1 MMLSWKFPCRL
12 WYDCVKEGGK
22 RGPGGDGTDVGRD
35 CLPFFRMDFQR
46 GKTQDYLLLQ
56 ERKRDMKSL
65 AYCIKKGGK
74 KEKNKMPGFGLV

>member
-1 MMLSWKFPCRL
+1 MGLML
-12 WYDCVKEGGK
+12 GGNY
-22 RGPGGDGTDVGRD
+22 
-35 CLPFFRMDFQR
+35 LSFFRMDFQR

-74 KEKNKMPGFGLV
+74 KEK

>member
-1 MMLSWKFPCRL
+1 MGLML
-12 WYDCVKEGGK
+12 GGNY
-22 RGPGGDGTDVGRD
+22 
-35 CLPFFRMDFQR
+35 LSFFRMDFQR

-74 KEKNKMPGFGLV
+74 KRNKMSGFGLV

>member
-1 MMLSWKFPCRL
+1 MGLMLGWNGLSI
-12 WYDCVKEGGK
+12 
-22 RGPGGDGTDVGRD
+22 
-35 CLPFFRMDFQR
+35 FRMDFQR